1 MRIGVALLS
10 GILFGLGLALSGMMD
25 PARVLGFLDLAG
37 SWDPTLAFVLG
48 GAVAVSALS
57 VMLSRRMTRP
67 LLVDRF
73 DLPTRT
79 RIDRP
84 LILGAGLFGIG
95 WGLSGFCP
103 GPALASVSLGLPK
116 SLLFVVAMLLGM
128 ALHDRRL
135 HPTTATLPA
144 AAPTV

>member
-1 MRIGVALLS
+1 MALLS
-10 GILFGLGLALSGMMD
+10 GTLFGLGLALSGMMD
-25 PARVLGFLDLAG
+25 PARVLGFLDPAG

-48 GAVAVSALS
+48 CAVAVSALS
-57 VMLSRRMTRP
+57 VMLSRRMMRP

-103 GPALASVSLGLPK
+103 GPALASLSLGLPK

-135 HPTTATLPA
+135 HPATLPA

>member
-1 MRIGVALLS
+1 MALLS

-37 SWDPTLAFVLG
+37 SWNPTLAFVLG

>member
-1 MRIGVALLS
+1 MALLS

-37 SWDPTLAFVLG
+37 SWNPTLAFVLG

-116 SLLFVVAMLLGM
+116 SLLFVVAMLLEM

>member
-1 MRIGVALLS
+1 MALLS

-25 PARVLGFLDLAG
+25 PARVLGFLDPAG

-67 LLVDRF
+67 LLANRF
-73 DLPTRT
+73 DLPTVT

-84 LILGAGLFGIG
+84 LLVGAGLFGIG

-103 GPALASVSLGLPK
+103 GPALASLSLGLPA
-116 SLLFVVAMLLGM
+116 SVVFVIAMLIGM
-128 ALHDRRL
+128 VPHDRLRRS
-135 HPTTATLPA
+135 TK
-144 AAPTV
+144 AAPATSGRA

>member
-1 MRIGVALLS
+1 MRIGSALLS
-10 GILFGLGLALSGMMD
+10 GTLFGLGLALSGMMD

-37 SWDPTLAFVLG
+37 AWDPTLVFVLG
-48 GAVAVSALS
+48 GAVMMSALG
-57 VMLSRRMTRP
+57 VVISRRMTRP
-67 LLVDRF
+67 LLAEGF

-103 GPALASVSLGLPK
+103 GPALASLSLGLPK
-116 SLLFVVAMLLGM
+116 SLLFVAAMLIGM
-128 ALHDRRL
+128 VLHDRR
-135 HPTTATLPA
+135 PRSTTVVLSA
-144 AAPTV
+144 ASPGV

>member
-1 MRIGVALLS
+1 MALLS
-10 GILFGLGLALSGMMD
+10 GILFGLGLALSGMMN
-25 PARVLGFLDLAG
+25 PARVLGFLDPAG

-57 VMLSRRMTRP
+57 VMISRRMARP
-67 LLVDRF
+67 LLVGRF

-103 GPALASVSLGLPK
+103 GPALASLSQGLPK
-116 SLLFVVAMLLGM
+116 SLLFVAAMLLGM
-128 ALHDRRL
+128 VLHDRPLR
-135 HPTTATLPA
+135 PTSATPPATVPTA
-144 AAPTV
+144 

>member
-1 MRIGVALLS
+1 MALLS
-10 GILFGLGLALSGMMD
+10 GTLFGLGLALSGMMD
-25 PARVLGFLDLAG
+25 PARVLGFLDPAG
-37 SWDPTLAFVLG
+37 SRDPTLAFVLG

-57 VMLSRRMTRP
+57 VMLSRRMMRP

-103 GPALASVSLGLPK
+103 GPALASLSLGLPK

-135 HPTTATLPA
+135 HPATLPA